1 MIILFGGVPVLDKFL
16 ALWSSVWPYV
26 LAIFLFGVLIAIHE
40 FGHFSFAKLFKVKVN
55 EFALGMG
62 PKILSKKK
70 GDTAYSLRL
79 LPIGGFVSMEGE
91 DESSSDDNAFNN
103 KPAWQRFIIIAAGAI
118 LNLILGVVVVAICLS
133 CSDLVGTRVVHS
145 FFENATSETTGLQV
159 GDEILKINNTPVYSY
174 KGISFNLVRDSD
186 NKIDMVVRRNG
197 EKVEL
202 KGVTFEQFEF
212 DGRQYISQDFIIVGE
227 KPTFFNVVKNAFL
240 DSASIVQMVRLSLV
254 DICTGKYGMKD
265 ISGPIGTISAIAES
279 TAEPEAFSDKILT
292 ALNFLSMI
300 TINVGVFNLLPLPA
314 LDGGR
319 LFFLFI
325 EMIRRKPIPAEKE
338 GKVHTVGLIIL
349 LAFMAIV
356 TISDI
361 IKQF

>member
-1 MIILFGGVPVLDKFL
+1 MSTIS
-16 ALWSSVWPYV
+16 ALWSSFWPYL
-26 LAIFLFGVLIAIHE
+26 LAIFLFGILIAIHE

-62 PKILSKKK
+62 PKIISKKK

-79 LPIGGFVSMEGE
+79 FPIGGFVSMEGE
-91 DESSSDDNAFNN
+91 DEESSDEGAFNK

-118 LNLILGVVVVAICLS
+118 LNLLLGVLVVGICLS
-133 CSDLVGTRVVHS
+133 CSELVGTRVVHS
-145 FFENATSETTGLQV
+145 FYDNATSQATGLQV
-159 GDEILKINNTPVYSY
+159 GDEIIEINNTPVYSY
-174 KGISFNLVRDSD
+174 KGIAFNLVRDVD
-186 NKIDMVVRRNG
+186 NKLDMVVRRNG

-202 KGVTFEQFEF
+202 KGVEFQQFEF
-212 DGRQYISQDFIIVGE
+212 EGRMYISQDFILVGE
-227 KPTFFNVVKNAFL
+227 KPNVANVIKNSFL
-240 DSASIVQMVRLSLV
+240 DSASIVQMVRLSLF
-254 DICTGKYGMKD
+254 DMITGKYGIKD
-265 ISGPIGTISAIAES
+265 VSGPIGTISAIAES
-279 TAEPEAFSDKILT
+279 TAEPEELSDKLLT

-300 TINVGVFNLLPLPA
+300 TINVGVVNLLPLPA

-338 GKVHTVGLIIL
+338 GKIHTVGLVL
-349 LAFMAIV
+349 LLVLMAVI

>member
-1 MIILFGGVPVLDKFL
+1 MLNTIFSV
-16 ALWSSVWPYV
+16 WSSVWPYL

-62 PKILSKKK
+62 PKIFSKKK
-70 GDTAYSLRL
+70 GETAYSLRL
-79 LPIGGFVSMEGE
+79 LPVGGFVSMEGE
-91 DESSSDDNAFNN
+91 DEESADEGAFNN

-118 LNLILGVVVVAICLS
+118 LNLLLGVLVVGICLS
-133 CSDLVGTRVVHS
+133 CSELVGTRVVHS
-145 FFENATSETTGLQV
+145 FDADATSRASGLQV
-159 GDEILKINNTPVYSY
+159 GDEILEINNTPIYSF

-202 KGVTFEQFEF
+202 KGVEFTQFEF
-212 DGRQYISQDFIIVGE
+212 EGRNYIKQDFIIVGE
-227 KPTFFNVVKNAFL
+227 KPTVVNVVKNAFL
-240 DSASIVQMVRLSLV
+240 DSASIVQMVRLSLFDMV
-254 DICTGKYGMKD
+254 TGKYGVKD
-265 ISGPIGTISAIAES
+265 MSGPVGTISAIAES
-279 TAEPEAFSDKILT
+279 TAQPEALADKLLT

-325 EMIRRKPIPAEKE
+325 EMIRKKPIPAEKE
-338 GKVHTVGLIIL
+338 GKVHTVGLILL
-349 LAFMAIV
+349 LALMAVI